1 MTEEKPEP
9 NQLAPS
15 PRRTIR
21 ELLQGEDFRRQIALV
36 LPKHLTPQRFIRVAL
51 NATMKTP
58 KLLDCSRE
66 SLFKCLLELSAIGL
80 EPDNRRAYLVPFG
93 KECTLIIG
101 YQGIAELV
109 RRSGDVAKI
118 EAHEVCERDEFD
130 FRFGTRGILDHKPSL
145 WNRGKI
151 IAVYSFVTLKDRTES
166 FDVMGIEEIEKVRRR
181 SKTPDAGPWVTDFAE
196 MAKKTIF
203 RRHSKFLPLSGET
216 REAIEADDD
225 FEPLSEQE
233 RFSHATPAQVLGP
246 TKEQGE
252 DTPRRR
258 VGRPTKPPVQAE
270 ERDEAKPERDAVPER
285 DATPEQRDAKGDQH
299 QAFVASVLTQLA
311 VAGETAERFL
321 AVLRSVHLIGEEI
334 KTVDAVPEE
343 TLRTAL
349 GDWSN
354 VCAHLEAL
362 PK

>member
-1 MTEEKPEP
+1 MTEETP

-51 NATMKTP
+51 NATLKTP

-80 EPDNRRAYLVPFG
+80 EPDNKRAYLVPFG

-109 RRSGDVAKI
+109 RRSGEVAKI

-216 REAIEADDD
+216 REAIEKDDE

-246 TKEQGE
+246 TKEQGV

-258 VGRPTKPPVQAE
+258 VGRPPKPPVQTE
-270 ERDEAKPERDAVPER
+270 ERDEAEPERDAVTER
-285 DATPEQRDAKGDQH
+285 DATPEQRDTKGDQH
-299 QAFVASVLTQLA
+299 QALVASVLTQLA
-311 VAGETAERFL
+311 VAGETTDRFL
-321 AVLRSVHLIGEEI
+321 TILRSVHLIGEEI
-334 KTVDAVPEE
+334 KTVDAVPLE

>member
-51 NATMKTP
+51 NATLKTP

-80 EPDNRRAYLVPFG
+80 EPDNKRAYLVPFG
-93 KECTLIIG
+93 KECTLLVG
-101 YQGIAELV
+101 YQGLAELV
-109 RRSGDVAKI
+109 RRSGEVAKI

-130 FRFGTRGILDHKPSL
+130 FRFGSRGILDHKPAL
-145 WNRGKI
+145 WSRGKI

-233 RFSHATPAQVLGP
+233 RFSHATPAQVLGHS
-246 TKEQGE
+246 KEQGE
-252 DTPRRR
+252 DSPRRR
-258 VGRPTKPPVQAE
+258 VGRPPKPPVQTE
-270 ERDEAKPERDAVPER
+270 EKDVTEPEKSDVTSDLDELGKK
-285 DATPEQRDAKGDQH
+285 ATENVH
-299 QAFVASVLTQLA
+299 QALVASVLTQLA
-311 VAGETAERFL
+311 VAGETADRFL
-321 AVLRSVHLIGEEI
+321 TILRSVHLIGEEI

>member
-1 MTEEKPEP
+1 MTEETP
-9 NQLAPS
+9 NQLVQS
-15 PRRTIR
+15 PRRTIS
-21 ELLQGEDFRRQIALV
+21 EWIKGEDFRRQIASV
-36 LPKHLTPQRFIRVAL
+36 LPKHLTPQRFIRVVL
-51 NATMKTP
+51 NATMRTP
-58 KLLDCSRE
+58 KLLECSKE
-66 SLFKCLLELSAIGL
+66 SLFKCLMELSAIGL

-101 YQGIAELV
+101 YMGLAELV
-109 RRSGDVAKI
+109 RRSGEVAKI

-130 FRFGTRGILDHKPSL
+130 FRFGSRGILDHKPSL

-196 MAKKTIF
+196 MAKKTVF
-203 RRHSKFLPLSGET
+203 RRHSKFLPLSGEA

-246 TKEQGE
+246 TKEQGV

-258 VGRPTKPPVQAE
+258 VGRPPKPPEVTE
-270 ERDEAKPERDAVPER
+270 ERDEAKPERDAVPEP
-285 DATPEQRDAKGDQH
+285 DATPEQRDTKGDEH
-299 QAFVASVLTQLA
+299 QAFVASVLAQLA
-311 VAGETAERFL
+311 VAGETSERFL

-334 KTVDAVPEE
+334 KTVDAVPLE

-354 VCAHLEAL
+354 VCAHLEAR
-362 PK
+362 

>member
-51 NATMKTP
+51 NATLKTP

-80 EPDNRRAYLVPFG
+80 EPDNKRAYLVPFG
-93 KECTLIIG
+93 KEATLIIG

-109 RRSGDVAKI
+109 RRSGEVAKI

-216 REAIEADDD
+216 REAIERDDD
-225 FEPLSEQE
+225 YEPLSEQE

-246 TKEQGE
+246 TKEQTL
-252 DTPRRR
+252 DSPRRR
-258 VGRPTKPPVQAE
+258 VGRPTKPPEVTE
-270 ERDEAKPERDAVPER
+270 ERDETKPERDAVPER